1 MIIPSEFLIPIKP
14 QPSNLIGVKPAPTG
28 VVPVKPPIA

>member
-1 MIIPSEFLIPIKP
+1 MIISSDSLIPIKP
-14 QPSNLIGVKPAPTG
+14 QPSNLAGVKPVPAG